1 MILTGYRNDYN
12 AMQQDLAAAEYE
24 YLSGSQPLDL
34 KPVYGRYCDLWRLST
49 IEELKAA
56 RAEGFEHNRAAV
68 DRLWSA
74 AHETR
79 ILHAAHEL
87 DTALEQARTNFEEQP
102 HSLAQLRAKL
112 ASEPIRDRR
121 FRIYSAYAELIASR
135 NDLRRERVELL
146 KELARK
152 AGYGSPLE
160 LYSEV
165 RRTDYHSLDAQTQR
179 FLAHTER
186 AYAIAREARLR
197 RLGVSPLDAHRAD
210 SLYFLAITQFDEL
223 YPSRRLLLVWRETMS
238 GMGVRTYAQKELQ
251 VGSRVREDVGAFAVG
266 LSAGRVYLGLHPSL
280 GGLKGY
286 EQFFHVS
293 AKAQL
298 LAYTSPQLQLEFR
311 YAGDRA
317 LEEGYGLLLA
327 SIVTEPAWLERAG
340 NARAADLLSFAAL
353 ARLARL
359 RYWAALLHY
368 ELNLYA
374 TGGGAYAQEV
384 SAATGFKF
392 EDVEHL
398 TQPALESAYRLR
410 GAIFEALLREYMM
423 TRYGR
428 AWWTS
433 TRAGG
438 FLKELW
444 NTGYRYDADELAA
457 QIGLG
462 SLCAEPLE
470 MELLFRLKA

>member
-1 MILTGYRNDYN
+1 MLTDYRSDYS
-12 AMQQDLAAAEYE
+12 AMQQMLAVAEYQ
-24 YLSGSQPLDL
+24 YLSGSQPLNL
-34 KPVYGRYCDLWRLST
+34 KPIYSRYCDLWRLST

-56 RAEGFEHNRAAV
+56 QGSVHNRAAV

-74 AHETR
+74 AHEMR
-79 ILHAAHEL
+79 IRHAAHEL
-87 DTALEQARTNFEEQP
+87 DTALEQARANFEEQI

-112 ASEPIRDRR
+112 AIEPLRARR
-121 FRIYSAYAELIASR
+121 FRIYRVYAELVASR
-135 NDLRRERVELL
+135 NDLRQERMELL
-146 KELARK
+146 KELAQR
-152 AGYGSPLE
+152 AGYSSPLE

-165 RRTDYHSLDAQTQR
+165 RRTDYHSLDAQMQQ

-186 AYAIAREARLR
+186 AYTIAREARLR
-197 RLGVSPLDAHRAD
+197 RLGISPLDAHRAD
-210 SLYFLAITQFDEL
+210 SLYFLSITEFDEL
-223 YPSRRLLLVWRETMS
+223 YPSHKLLLAWRETMS
-238 GMGVRTYAQKELQ
+238 EMGVRTYAQKELQ
-251 VGSRVREDVGAFAVG
+251 VGNRVREDVGAFAVR
-266 LSAGRVYLGLHPSL
+266 LSAERIYLGLHPAL

-293 AKAQL
+293 AKAEL
-298 LAYTSPQLQLEFR
+298 MAYTSPQLQLEFR
-311 YAGDRA
+311 YAGDKA

-327 SIVTEPAWLERAG
+327 SIVTEPAWLERMG
-340 NARAADLLSFAAL
+340 SSRDSGDLLKLTAL

-368 ELNLYA
+368 ELSLYT
-374 TGGGAYAQEV
+374 TGGGAYAEEV

-392 EDVEHL
+392 EGVEHL
-398 TQPALESAYRLR
+398 MQPALESAYKLR

-462 SLCAEPLE
+462 PLCTDSLEVN
-470 MELLFRLKA
+470 LLFRLKV